1 MTTLSSIWCQF
12 WKNLKQA
19 VQSSTEHVTTEEF
32 YVINT
37 TACLANHLDI
47 TLMDENYQLLPN
59 INIEK
64 LLNKVM
70 TYSLNHVDYSTLE
83 TLLLT
88 CGSLACLKEFSSFS
102 TNDSQTL
109 IALISLPW
117 LGCSNNVFKNL
128 PSYNYLHIIMNKY
141 SDLLSK
147 SSCAIKLIKC
157 Q

>member
-12 WKNLKQA
+12 WKNLNQ
-19 VQSSTEHVTTEEF
+19 VIQSSTEHITTEEF

-37 TACLANHLDI
+37 IACLANHLDI

-70 TYSLNHVDYSTLE
+70 TYSLNHVEYSTLE
-83 TLLLT
+83 TLILT
-88 CGSLACLKEFSSFS
+88 CGSLVCIKEFSSFS
-102 TNDSQTL
+102 TNDAQTL

-117 LGCSNNVFKNL
+117 LGCSNNVFKSL
-128 PSYNYLHIIMNKY
+128 PSYNYLNIIMNKY

-147 SSCAIKLIKC
+147 SSCATKLIKC